1 MIADAQA
8 PSPDVCTIES
18 RANGVMLVRV
28 RSRRDHTLP
37 EAVFTFRVGDP
48 QYEYWKQ
55 RLMEQ
60 ESGNASATE

>member
-48 QYEYWKQ
+48 QYEYWKR

-60 ESGNASATE
+60 ESGSASMTE

>member
-55 RLMEQ
+55 RLANQ
-60 ESGNASATE
+60 EADNASATE